1 MVAHI
6 TREDITE
13 LIGITLFLAFCIAI
27 WPVTALVAEYTLFCN
42 IWEERHDPDSIDTH
56 FITTRTYVI
65 ASIVNI
71 VLTILW
77 FMYVL

>member
-42 IWEERHDPDSIDTH
+42 IWEERHDPDSIETRT
-56 FITTRTYVI
+56 ITTRTYVI